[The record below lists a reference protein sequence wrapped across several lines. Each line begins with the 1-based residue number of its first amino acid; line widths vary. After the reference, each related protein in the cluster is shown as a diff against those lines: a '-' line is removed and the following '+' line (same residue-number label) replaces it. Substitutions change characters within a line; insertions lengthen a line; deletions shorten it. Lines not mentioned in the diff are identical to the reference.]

1 MAERMGAAVSA
12 ATNDG
17 RAIEMANAKAKTMN
31 DALMGAG

>member
-1 MAERMGAAVSA
+1 MAERMGAAVAA

-17 RAIEMANAKAKTMN
+17 RAIEMAKAKTMN